1 MTCELPTTPATVFEV
16 SYAVAPGVS
25 SQATTET
32 VARSQG
38 ISQGTFMI
46 YLQRT
51 GEGRAGGRGRKDGD
65 GDGEEGDLE
74 MAWPPRDKLRSG
86 AHGGQPPKVTLHD
99 GSVHAAPSN
108 MKTPP
113 RRDHGRTT
121 NFEV

>member
-1 MTCELPTTPATVFEV
+1 MTSATGGVGTEVGESVGWQAGAARQSVSAQSTKPSRSLSIHGEVYDRTT
-16 SYAVAPGVS
+16 AVHDP
-25 SQATTET
+25 
-32 VARSQG
+32 
-38 ISQGTFMI
+38 
-46 YLQRT
+46 
-51 GEGRAGGRGRKDGD
+51 RKDGD

-121 NFEV
+121 YFEV

>member
-1 MTCELPTTPATVFEV
+1 M
-16 SYAVAPGVS
+16 GVG
-25 SQATTET
+25 
-32 VARSQG
+32 RMG
-38 ISQGTFMI
+38 KGGG
-46 YLQRT
+46 R
-51 GEGRAGGRGRKDGD
+51 GEGRRAGGVGKDGE
-65 GDGEEGDLE
+65 GDGKEGSRPSR
-74 MAWPPRDKLRSG
+74 ARDKLRSG